1 MSSSPITSRSE
12 GGPKCPGEP
21 GSMGCA
27 PFLKTTQKKAQELTW
42 AASRLSRRGSVDDS
56 EGSQRPPVR
65 SLVGIITTI
74 ADRQLAG
81 QGRTASARPPSANE
95 AACALRAS
103 LDLKPRAFS
112 VSPDRAPTLGRT
124 PPQAAAGSA
133 SGPITSSLRRRFH
146 GHITLSHVLC
156 SPPLPG
162 GAVPAHR
169 DGDHGRHLR
178 VSFSAPPRSRY
189 PDAWR
194 HPRRPWSSRGSAPR
208 RWPCACG

>member
-1 MSSSPITSRSE
+1 
-12 GGPKCPGEP
+12 
-21 GSMGCA
+21 MGCA
-27 PFLKTTQKKAQELTW
+27 LSLKRPRKKAQKLTR
-42 AASRLSRRGSVDDS
+42 AASRLSCRGSVDDS

-81 QGRTASARPPSANE
+81 QGRTASARSPSAIQ

-112 VSPDRAPTLGRT
+112 VSPDRAPSLGRT

-133 SGPITSSLRRRFH
+133 SGPITSSLRRRTH
-146 GHITLSHVLC
+146 GHITHSHVLC
-156 SPPLPG
+156 SPPLPR
-162 GAVPAHR
+162 GAGPAHR
-169 DGDHGRHLR
+169 HGDRGHHLR

-189 PDAWR
+189 PDARR
-194 HPRRPWSSRGSAPR
+194 HPRRPWSGRGSAPR
-208 RWPCACG
+208 REPCAWGCPSR